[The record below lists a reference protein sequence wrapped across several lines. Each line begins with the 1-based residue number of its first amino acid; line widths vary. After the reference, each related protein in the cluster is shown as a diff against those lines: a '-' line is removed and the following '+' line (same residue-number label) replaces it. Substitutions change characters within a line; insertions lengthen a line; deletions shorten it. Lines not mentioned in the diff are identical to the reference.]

1 MANTNN
7 DNLLCMKN
15 ILKSYPGVV
24 AVNNVDFNLKRGEI
38 HGLIGANGAGKSTLV
53 KIMYGVEKQDQGEI
67 LINGNKVD
75 FRNPIDAISMG
86 ISYVPQEVTL
96 APTLNVSQ
104 NIFLNRELTAGS
116 IYIKDKVMEREAKKI
131 LDSLAVDID
140 VKARVDGLKV
150 SDKQMVAI
158 ANAISRNSPIMIFD
172 EPTASLNES
181 EIVHLFKTITNLSK
195 SGVGIVFIS
204 HRLEEIFQ
212 LCDRTTI
219 MRDGHK
225 KGTFNKGEINKEI
238 AINTMIGRDLETKS
252 QGQLASNKRA
262 MLTIENLSD
271 GKGFSDA
278 NLTVNEGEILGL
290 FGQVGSGRTELLQM
304 IFGAVKA
311 DSGKIVIDSNEV
323 KINSPV
329 DAIRNNIGFVT
340 EERKTQG
347 LILLL
352 NIEDNIS
359 LGNWKKVEKFFYIDK
374 TLKNK
379 ISKDFIDKLQVITT
393 SSKQIVNNLSGGNQQ
408 KVVLARWLNH
418 DIKVLL
424 LDEPTKGI
432 DVGAKEQLYNLFDE
446 LSKEGVSIIL
456 ASSEL
461 AEIKR
466 CCHRV
471 AILKDKSIQSIVNL
485 GNTSDKEI
493 LSLAM

>member
-1 MANTNN
+1 MSITENN
-7 DNLLCMKN
+7 SLLSMRN
-15 ILKSYPGVV
+15 IVKSYPGVI
-24 AVNNVDFNLKRGEI
+24 AVNDVDFDLRHGEI

-53 KIMYGVEKQDQGEI
+53 KIMYGVEKQEQGEI

-75 FRNPIDAISMG
+75 FRNPIDAISTG
-86 ISYVPQEVTL
+86 ISYVPQDVTL
-96 APTLNVSQ
+96 APTLNVAQ
-104 NIFLNRELTAGS
+104 NIFLNREYVAGGV
-116 IYIKDKVMEREAKKI
+116 YIKDKLMEREAKKI
-131 LDSLAVDID
+131 LDGLSVDID
-140 VKARVDGLKV
+140 VKARVDRLKV

-172 EPTASLNES
+172 EPTASLNEN
-181 EIVHLFKTITNLSK
+181 EIIHLFSTIVNLSK

-204 HRLEEIFQ
+204 HRLDEIFQ

-219 MRDGHK
+219 MRDGEK
-225 KGTFNKGEINKEI
+225 KGTFSRGEIDKETV
-238 AINTMIGRDLETKS
+238 INLMIGRDLETKT
-252 QGQLASNKRA
+252 QDNVVIREKP
-262 MLTIENLSD
+262 MLTIENLSVSNA
-271 GKGFSDA
+271 FSDA

-311 DSGKIVIDSNEV
+311 DEGKISINSNEV
-323 KINSPV
+323 KINSPI
-329 DAIRNNIGFVT
+329 DAIKNNIGFVT

-359 LGNWKKVEKFFYIDK
+359 LGNWKKVEKLFLINK
-374 TLKNK
+374 TLKNRTAQN
-379 ISKDFIDKLQVITT
+379 FIKSLQIVTT
-393 SSKQIVNNLSGGNQQ
+393 SSKQLVNNLSGGNQQ

-418 DIKVLL
+418 NIKVLL

-432 DVGAKEQLYNLFDE
+432 DVGAKEQLYDLFDE
-446 LSKEGVSIIL
+446 LSKEGISIIL
-456 ASSEL
+456 AASEL

-471 AILKDKSIQSIVNL
+471 AILKDKKIQKIVSL
-485 GNTSDKEI
+485 EKISDKEI